1 LGYTYRVVE
10 VDNTLNAEKEDLPQA
25 KEEQAVE
32 TQENL
37 VSNEVVTSEPQDSK
51 ETQAEVE
58 VNTVEEVKLI
68 HPKETKT
75 NTTQVNK
82 VHSPTLEDDSVI
94 PSNIASN
101 INNIIEDN
109 ETPSNLLKIETTQTV
124 TESSTNLTNTTAPKS
139 NFNQSVHNFQITSRK
154 PNEELTVQSHSITL
168 GNTNNVSK
176 PMIIPSSGTPFQI
189 NAQQNKKPI
198 TTQTTKNTQTQHRK
212 PENLQTNANM
222 NPIMGSPE
230 YYAQMQGGYMP
241 WPMVYF
247 PPMQGMGYDPSSMA
261 GVNPMYSQN
270 YYMQPN
276 DMEENFVKNKKT
288 NFPPIQT
295 PNINVKYHFLFL
307 RI

>member
-1 LGYTYRVVE
+1 MGYTYRVVE
-10 VDNTLNAEKEDLPQA
+10 VNSNSNPENENLPQA
-25 KEEQAVE
+25 NEEHPVE
-32 TQENL
+32 TQEKI
-37 VSNEVVTSEPQDSK
+37 VSNEEVISEPQDLK
-51 ETQAEVE
+51 ETLAEVK
-58 VNTVEEVKLI
+58 VNTVEEVKII
-68 HPKETKT
+68 HPKETKA
-75 NTTQVNK
+75 NTSQVNK

-94 PSNIASN
+94 PSNITSN

-109 ETPSNLLKIETTQTV
+109 ETPSNLLKHENTQTV
-124 TESSTNLTNTTAPKS
+124 TEPATIITNTTLPKS
-139 NFNQSVHNFQITSRK
+139 NYNQSVHNFQITSRK

-176 PMIIPSSGTPFQI
+176 PTIIPTSGTPFQI

-212 PENLQTNANM
+212 PENLQPNTNM

-261 GVNPMYSQN
+261 GVNPMYPQN

-295 PNINVKYHFLFL
+295 PNINVILLFF
-307 RI
+307 IF